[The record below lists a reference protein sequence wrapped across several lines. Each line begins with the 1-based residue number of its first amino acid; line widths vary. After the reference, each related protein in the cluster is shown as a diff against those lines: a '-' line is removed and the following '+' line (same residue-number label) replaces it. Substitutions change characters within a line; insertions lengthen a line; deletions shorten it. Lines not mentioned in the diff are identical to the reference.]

1 MDIFKAPT
9 LPITATLKS
18 FAGDK
23 EEKKKKKK
31 TTKKEGRE
39 KQAEE

>member
-23 EEKKKKKK
+23 EEKKKKK